1 MTDLLDALVSY
12 LASHTGLVS
21 GISAF
26 YNEMPDEPAKCLVVQ
41 EEQNGY
47 SVPAQ
52 IDAEVHRIRITTRD
66 VGNEL
71 SCTLAQLCWRWMLT
85 DATQYDAD
93 KRTDTTGFI
102 QLLDDTVI
110 QVRLFGN
117 PVWDKADQQNRKYYC
132 FYALIITPR

>member
-1 MTDLLDALVSY
+1 MTNLLDALVSY
-12 LASHTGLVS
+12 LASHAGLVP
-21 GISAF
+21 GTSAF

-52 IDAEVHRIRITTRD
+52 IDAEVHRIRITTREES
-66 VGNEL
+66 NEA

-85 DATQYDAD
+85 DNLQYTTD

-102 QLLDDTVI
+102 ELLNGKVI
-110 QVRLFGN
+110 QVRLIGN
-117 PVWDKADQQNRKYYC
+117 PVWDRADQQNRKYYC
-132 FYALIITPR
+132 FYALVITPR